1 MCIVNV
7 DGFFFVVIH
16 FWKVII
22 GVISWTLTRRE
33 NEVSPMLIVDVSE
46 EGCLHGQG
54 KKKLKC
60 LG

>member
-7 DGFFFVVIH
+7 DGFFFAVID

-22 GVISWTLTRRE
+22 GVISWALIRRE
-33 NEVSPMLIVDVSE
+33 NEVLPMLTVDVSE

-54 KKKLKC
+54 T
-60 LG
+60 